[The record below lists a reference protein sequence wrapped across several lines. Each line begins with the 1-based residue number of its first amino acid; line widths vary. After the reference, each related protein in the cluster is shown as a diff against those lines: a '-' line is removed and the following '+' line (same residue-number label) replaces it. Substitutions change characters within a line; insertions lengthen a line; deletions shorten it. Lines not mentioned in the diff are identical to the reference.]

1 MAILATLAFVV
12 GWFGQWLAR
21 YSMGIATDDQQVLQR
36 IDELV
41 KEEDDLLARHEGEGL
56 SPDQHARLAELKIQ
70 LDRTWDFLRQRRA
83 LRQYGLDPE
92 DASIRGPGTVE
103 NYEG

>member
-56 SPDQHARLAELKIQ
+56 
-70 LDRTWDFLRQRRA
+70 
-83 LRQYGLDPE
+83 
-92 DASIRGPGTVE
+92 
-103 NYEG
+103 